1 MARHSIHAPLHV
13 FLNGRLVGRLRRAAS
28 GAIDFQYDEAWLAW
42 EHTIPA
48 SLSLP
53 LRKDRYVGAPVV
65 AVFDNLLPDND
76 DIRRRVAER
85 AHAEGIDAYSL
96 LAAIGH
102 DCVGALQFLHS
113 EENHDPVGARSGVPV
128 SDEEIEHIL
137 LNLASTPLGVIAED
151 DFRIS
156 IAGAQEKTALSFWDG
171 VWHKPTGTTATTH
184 ILKPQIGKLP
194 NGIDLSRSVENEYL
208 CLKLTEAFGLPS
220 AKVEMM
226 DFGSKRTLL
235 VERFDRL
242 WAKDGRLLRRPQE
255 DFCQALSVSPTQKYE
270 DKGGPGL
277 QRLLELLKASD
288 DPQTDQRMLLK
299 AAIAFWLLGAT
310 DGHAKNF
317 SLFLLPSGRFQ
328 MTPLY
333 DVLSAQPHVDRHEV
347 KKNQMRMAMSAG
359 NTRHYRVHDI
369 APRHFIETA
378 AKASIPA
385 AFVTG
390 ILVELFEVA
399 RAASDRV
406 LRSLPD
412 DFPMDLAHSIVRGME
427 QRLSVLEQ
435 HLRVAT

>member
-1 MARHSIHAPLHV
+1 M
-13 FLNGRLVGRLRRAAS
+13 
-28 GAIDFQYDEAWLAW
+28 
-42 EHTIPA
+42 PA

-113 EENHDPVGARSGVPV
+113 EDNHNPVGAMAGVPV

-137 LNLASTPLGVIAED
+137 LNLAATPLGVTAQE

-156 IAGAQEKTALSFWDG
+156 IAGAQEKTALSHWDG
-171 VWHKPTGTTATTH
+171 VWHKPTGATATTH

-194 NGIDLSRSVENEYL
+194 NGMDFSQSVENEYF

-226 DFGSKRTLL
+226 DFGSKRALV

-242 WAKDGRLLRRPQE
+242 WTKDGRLLRRPQE
-255 DFCQALSVSPTQKYE
+255 DFCQALSIPLPRKYE
-270 DKGGPGL
+270 DRGGPGL
-277 QRLLELLKASD
+277 QQLLELLKASD
-288 DPQTDQRMLLK
+288 NPQADQKMLLK
-299 AAIAFWLLGAT
+299 AAITFWLLGAT

-333 DVLSAQPHVDRHEV
+333 DVLSTQPHVDRHEIG
-347 KKNQMRMAMSAG
+347 KNQMKMAMSAG

-378 AKASIPA
+378 AQASIPA
-385 AFVTG
+385 PFVTG
-390 ILVELFEVA
+390 ILAELSEVA

-406 LRSLPD
+406 LRSLPN

-427 QRLSVLEQ
+427 RRLNILEQ
-435 HLRVAT
+435 HLSRAA